1 MTGAAP
7 PPDRLR
13 LVRLVRLAPLA
24 AVSSLLCEVVVQG
37 VSLLVPLALAEVVDA
52 VVRGTAPGGALGLL
66 AGLLTARMLCET
78 AGSLADASASA
89 GVTARL
95 RKRLT
100 RHILAL
106 GIPGTRRHSPG
117 DLVARLTANTAAA
130 GHAVPALAYM
140 VLTSL
145 TTLGGLVALWLLDWR
160 LGAVFLAGAVPS
172 VYLLRRL
179 TRDVTDRYAGYLER
193 LGEIA
198 GRLADAL
205 TGARTIRATGTAG
218 REIERVLAPLPGLR
232 EAGVSTWDAQRSIA
246 WKIDTVIT
254 VFRLGVLAVAGAG
267 LAAGRLTPGDFLA
280 AAMYLTIALGFLD
293 QVDNLVTL
301 AEADANAERVTGL
314 LAEPLPAT
322 PDGGPYETGP
332 GTLSFHRVR
341 VAHDDRVVLDGLDL
355 TVPAGTAVAVVGRS
369 GAGKTT
375 LALLAGGLV
384 PPDGGEVRLDGVP
397 LAEIP
402 AQRLRRDV
410 AYAFD
415 RPVLLGGTV
424 ADAIA
429 YGDGDPGPERIRAA
443 ARAARADEF
452 VGRLP
457 SGYDTPLAAA
467 PLSGG
472 ETQRLGLA
480 RALARD
486 GTLLVLDDA
495 TSSLDT
501 ATEAQVAETLTA
513 AAAGRTRLIVA
524 HRAATAARAD
534 LVAWLENGRVRA
546 LAPHRRLWT
555 EEPAYRE
562 VFADLPA
569 REEPGP

>member
-1 MTGAAP
+1 MAETLP
-7 PPDRLR
+7 PRDRLR
-13 LVRLVRLAPLA
+13 LVRLIRLAPLA
-24 AVSSLLCEVVVQG
+24 AVASLLCEVVVQAT
-37 VSLLVPLALAEVVDA
+37 SLLIPVVLAGVVDT
-52 VVRGTAPGGALGLL
+52 VVRGSTPGRALALL
-66 AGLLTARMLCET
+66 AALLTVRVLCEA
-78 AGSLADASASA
+78 AGGLADASAST

-95 RKRLT
+95 RERLV
-100 RHILAL
+100 RHVLAS
-106 GIPGTRRHSPG
+106 GIPGIRRHHTG

-160 LGAVFLAGAVPS
+160 LGVVFLAGAVPS

-179 TRDVTDRYAGYLER
+179 TRDVTDRYAGYLEK
-193 LGEIA
+193 LGDIA
-198 GRLADAL
+198 GRLTDAL

-232 EAGVSTWDAQRSIA
+232 AAGASTWDAQRAIA

-314 LAEPLPAT
+314 LAEPVPAVPT
-322 PDGGPYETGP
+322 ADGPPPGP
-332 GTLSFHRVR
+332 GALSFHGVH
-341 VAHDDRVVLDGLDL
+341 VSHDDRVVLDGLDL
-355 TVPAGTAVAVVGRS
+355 AVPAGAAVAVVGRS

-384 PPDGGEVRLDGVP
+384 PPDDGEVRLDGVP
-397 LAEIP
+397 LTRIP
-402 AQRLRRDV
+402 GARLRREF

-415 RPVLLGGTV
+415 RPVLLGSTV

-443 ARAARADEF
+443 ARAARAEEF
-452 VGRLP
+452 VDRLP
-457 SGYDTPLAAA
+457 GGFDTPLSTA

-486 GTLLVLDDA
+486 GTVLVLDDA

-501 ATEAQVAETLTA
+501 ATEAQVADALTTA
-513 AAAGRTRLIVA
+513 ARGRTRLIVA

-534 LVAWLENGRVRA
+534 LVAWLENGRVRS

-555 EEPAYRE
+555 DEPEYRE
-562 VFADLPA
+562 VFADEGTA
-569 REEPGP
+569 R